1 MKKYQIEL
9 TATELQKLHI
19 FLVMKKEELMRDSEA
34 YTQRINEVYEG
45 NPYNYSE
52 KAVETFKSNRK
63 WFYET
68 YQVID
73 KLSQKLDKIP
83 F

>member
-1 MKKYQIEL
+1 MEKYQIEI
-9 TATELQKLHI
+9 TKTELQKLQI
-19 FLVMKKEELMRDSEA
+19 FLVMKKDELMKESEA
-34 YTQRINEVYEG
+34 YTQLINEVYEG

-52 KAVETFKSNRK
+52 KALETFKSNRK

-73 KLSQKLDKIP
+73 KLSEKLDKIP